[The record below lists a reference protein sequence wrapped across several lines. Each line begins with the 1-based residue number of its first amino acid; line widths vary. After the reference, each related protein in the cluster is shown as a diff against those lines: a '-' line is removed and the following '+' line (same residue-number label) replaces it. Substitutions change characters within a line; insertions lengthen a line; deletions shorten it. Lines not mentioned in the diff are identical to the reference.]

1 MAKRLSDRL
10 ERRHI
15 ETIVT
20 VFRCGSIHGAARELG
35 LPQPLVT
42 NLLRDTERILGKP
55 LFARSHKGCVVLP
68 DAKSALDGAIYAFKA
83 LETLDAIDE
92 SPNTTLRLGCIP
104 RVTHGLVPAL
114 MRELKKVSPAFR
126 VDVVE
131 GTAQSLNA
139 QLIDG
144 ELDCI
149 IGRRPAA
156 SVRDSF
162 IIENLY
168 EEKTVVIAGKN
179 HPLAAKSRI
188 GLKDLIR
195 YPWILPKTS
204 SYSRDIWSELFSRV
218 GVAPPHPMIE
228 SLSFLS
234 NLHLVSKSDCVSIA
248 PDRVA
253 WEFEDLGLIAI
264 LNTQAN
270 FGEYMIAMTYHST
283 VVDHPGFKNFMIAA
297 KRAAAAIQSRENVRV
312 DRAVPEESNH
322 E

>member
-20 VFRCGSIHGAARELG
+20 VSKCGSIHGAARALG

-68 DAKSALDGAIYAFKA
+68 DAQGVLDGAIYAFKA
-83 LETLDAIDE
+83 LETLDGIDA
-92 SPNTTLRLGCIP
+92 SPALRLRLGCIP

-114 MRELKKVSPAFR
+114 IRELNKVSALFR
-126 VDVVE
+126 VEVVE
-131 GTAQSLNA
+131 GTAHSLNA
-139 QLIDG
+139 QLIEG

-149 IGRRPAA
+149 IGRRPVA
-156 SVRDSF
+156 SVRGRDSF
-162 IIENLY
+162 VIENLY
-168 EEKTVVIAGKN
+168 EEKTVVIAGRD

-188 GLKDLIR
+188 GLKDLLR
-195 YPWILPKTS
+195 YPWILPRAS
-204 SYSRDIWSELFSRV
+204 SYSRDIWSELFSRA

-264 LNTQAN
+264 LDTQAN
-270 FGEYMIAMTYHST
+270 FGEYAIVITYHNT
-283 VVDHPGFKNFMIAA
+283 IVDHPGFKSFMIAA
-297 KRAAAAIQSRENVRV
+297 KRAAAFIKSRPRK
-312 DRAVPEESNH
+312 
-322 E
+322 